1 MALRVLVVDDSRI
14 MRNTM
19 KSVFA
24 QMKIACEFVEA
35 DDGADALLRLEMEP
49 IELVLL
55 DWNMPKLSGL
65 DFLKKVRSAE
75 KYKKLPVIM
84 VTSKTARAN
93 VIEAIQNGVT
103 DYVTKPIN
111 IDLFVEKLSRLP
123 LFNGYDSGKR

>member
-123 LFNGYDSGKR
+123 LFKGYDSGKR